1 MQFSLSMSTDS
12 PEKLEQQD
20 GAFAICGRT
29 GNRPA
34 GVVRA
39 ARECF
44 LAVLALGLIVGCGNR
59 KQNQNQAAE
68 APPPTHIEH
77 VQGVRLISVAQPE
90 RFPLFTAEAHEA
102 FPELS
107 VNGVVAPDVSRTVPV
122 VSLAS
127 GRVVAI
133 MAHLGDTVRKGQLLM
148 KVASADISAAYSVY
162 RKATA
167 DQTLADAQVQRA
179 RLLYARGAISHNDL
193 EIAQDAAE
201 KSAVDTRTASQALA
215 VLGVRDPN
223 APQSATVNVY
233 APASGVIVSQ
243 DVTAGAVVGMA
254 YSGSSVA
261 FTIADLSHVWI
272 LCSVY
277 ENNLPAVAVGQKAVI
292 RLDAYPDLRVKG
304 VVSEISPILDPSLR
318 TAKVRIQVPNP
329 GRLMRVG
336 MFVNA
341 TLYGTSRE
349 THTAVPASAVLH
361 LHDRDWVYVPDGG
374 QFRRVDVV
382 SGDMLPGNMQEVVS
396 GLQPGQ
402 QVVANALALESTV
415 NP

>member
-1 MQFSLSMSTDS
+1 MLLSQPVRASSLSMSKEN
-12 PEKLEQQD
+12 PEKQIARCPTARKWFAS
-20 GAFAICGRT
+20 GA
-29 GNRPA
+29 
-34 GVVRA
+34 
-39 ARECF
+39 
-44 LAVLALGLIVGCGNR
+44 LAVVALSLLAGCGNKR
-59 KQNQNQAAE
+59 QNQAAE
-68 APPPTHIEH
+68 TPPPTRIEH

-90 RFPLFTAEAHEA
+90 QFPLFTAEAHVA
-102 FPELS
+102 FPTLS

-133 MAHLGDTVRKGQLLM
+133 MAHLGDTVRRGQLLM
-148 KVASADISAAYSVY
+148 KVASADISTAYSTY
-162 RKATA
+162 RKAVA

-179 RLLYARGAISHNDL
+179 KLLYARGAISRNDL
-193 EIAQDAAE
+193 QIAADAAQ
-201 KSAVDTRTASQALA
+201 KAAVDTKTASQGLA
-215 VLGVRDPN
+215 VLGVGDPN

-243 DVTAGAVVGMA
+243 DVTAGAAVGMA
-254 YSGSSVA
+254 YSGSSIA

-277 ENNLPAVAVGQKAVI
+277 ENNLPAVAVGQKAVVH
-292 RLDAYPDLRVKG
+292 LDAYPNLAIQG

-329 GRLMRVG
+329 HRLMRVG
-336 MFVNA
+336 MFVSA
-341 TLYGTSRE
+341 TLYGTARE
-349 THTAVPASAVLH
+349 THTAVPAAAVLH
-361 LHDRDWVYVPDGG
+361 LHDRDWVYVPEGNK

-382 SGDMLPGNMQEVVS
+382 SGAMLPGNMQEVVS

-402 QVVANALALESTV
+402 QVVANALALQSTV